1 MCVICL
7 RSESY
12 KVSNTARLG
21 GRQVLSL
28 FMGEL
33 DQKERLTTT
42 DLPRRRGESLQ
53 CWSMLLQSAFPSCL
67 RSLALV
73 CKPAEDGESC
83 NSLFILHISI
93 LAGDG
98 VSLEGLKNRGRWLL
112 ASFIPWPDSYHRV
125 PSPRLCLEKAVRF
138 QRLSITFNWPAWFS
152 AAGGVSP
159 VI

>member
-1 MCVICL
+1 MIRKLQGVQHCQAS
-7 RSESY
+7 RQAGSFSFY
-12 KVSNTARLG
+12 GGTRPKRKVDNDWSAEM
-21 GRQVLSL
+21 SWW
-28 FMGEL
+28 EL
-33 DQKERLTTT
+33 A
-42 DLPRRRGESLQ
+42 
-53 CWSMLLQSAFPSCL
+53 MLIDATSVFAFPSCL

-152 AAGGVSP
+152 AARGVSP